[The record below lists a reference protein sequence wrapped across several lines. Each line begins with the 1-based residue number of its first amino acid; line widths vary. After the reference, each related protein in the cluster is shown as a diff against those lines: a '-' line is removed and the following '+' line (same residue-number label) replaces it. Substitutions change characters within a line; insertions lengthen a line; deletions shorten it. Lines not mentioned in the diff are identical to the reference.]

1 MEKSTNRRRGLWSG
15 FHSRLFLITKKK
27 EDGTFFDL
35 LGSFLVIVF
44 CLATVLAVI
53 NYAKLCQTRMGID
66 NIGKSYLYAME
77 ESGTFTAD
85 DLTRMRADLS
95 KLGVTLLNTTGTT
108 PTGATQ
114 ASYGRPITLKFEVQ
128 FPNPIATVFSTS
140 STDSWFQVPGM
151 EPIINYVFDRS
162 SSSRW

>member
-1 MEKSTNRRRGLWSG
+1 MEKSENRRRGLWSG
-15 FHSRLFLITKKK
+15 FPSRLFSIIKKK

-44 CLATVLAVI
+44 CLATVLVVI

-66 NIGKSYLYAME
+66 NIGKAYLYAME
-77 ESGTFTAD
+77 ESGTFTDAD
-85 DLTRMRADLS
+85 KTKMTSDLS
-95 KLGVTLLNTTGTT
+95 KIGVTLVNTTGTT

-128 FPNPIATVFSTS
+128 FQNPIASVFSAS
-140 STDSWFQVPGM
+140 STDSWFRVPGM
-151 EPIINYVFDRS
+151 QATITYTFDRS

>member
-1 MEKSTNRRRGLWSG
+1 MEKSENRRRGLWSG
-15 FHSRLFLITKKK
+15 IHSRLYFIAKKK

-66 NIGKSYLYAME
+66 NIGKEYLYAME
-77 ESGTFTAD
+77 ESGTFTND
-85 DLTRMRADLS
+85 DKTRMVSDLA
-95 KLGVTLLNTTGTT
+95 KLGVTLVNTTGTT

-114 ASYGRPITLKFEVQ
+114 ASYGRPITLKFEVKFQ
-128 FPNPIATVFSTS
+128 NPIATVFSAS
-140 STDSWFQVPGM
+140 GTDSWFRVPGM
-151 EPIINYVFDRS
+151 APEITYVFDRS